1 MNNVDKFL
9 TNFGKY
15 VVKQARTKLT
25 KGKKNAT
32 KELYDSISYKVI
44 KSADGVDVQFLMK
57 YYGQFVDKGVSG
69 VKVKR
74 GFTNY
79 QGETLTSPYK
89 RTKQPPPAPLEKWIK
104 IRGLKGRDKATGR
117 FITNKSFAFLIG
129 RSIKNKGAKAL
140 MFFQRPLGLALKTFG
155 TDLQVAINKDIQDVL
170 DNIKFNK

>member
-9 TNFGKY
+9 NKFGKY

-32 KELYDSISYKVI
+32 KELYDSISYKVV
-44 KSADGVDVQFLMK
+44 KAPNSVDVEFSMK

-69 VKVKR
+69 VQVKR
-74 GFTNY
+74 GFTDY
-79 QGETLTSPYK
+79 QGKSLSSPYQ
-89 RTKQPPPAPLEKWIK
+89 RTKQPPPAALEKWIK
-104 IRGLKGRDKATGR
+104 IRGLKGRDSITGR

-155 TDLQVAINKDIQDVL
+155 TDLQEAINKDIDEAIKK
-170 DNIKFNK
+170 IKFN